1 MEVAH
6 GYTLFTSPGAVSETG
21 AVAQSQCHGESCPVL
36 IDTMVASEILLL
48 EDMFSQWVWRVLDLA
63 VLVCGVSPHYGLF
76 VVSYGFFDVALA
88 ISHPFVLPLPVSY
101 IEAC

>member
-1 MEVAH
+1 
-6 GYTLFTSPGAVSETG
+6 
-21 AVAQSQCHGESCPVL
+21 
-36 IDTMVASEILLL
+36 MVASEILLL

-63 VLVCGVSPHYGLF
+63 VLVCGVSPRYGLF